1 MARLYY
7 EKPKTAAALA
17 SGSPPALTEW
27 AEKITK
33 LIPSEIVAGYLTLV
47 GLISKLTSNAPLWM
61 WISVGAC
68 FVLTPLYLKKV
79 AEPGKPIRNHLIV
92 SAFAFIVWAYSV
104 SGHLV
109 VPNYYDAA
117 VASIVLVLFTL
128 ISGVIPMDQ

>member
-7 EKPKTAAALA
+7 ERPKTAAALA
-17 SGSPPALTEW
+17 SGSPQALDEW

-47 GLISKLTSNAPLWM
+47 GLISKLTSNARWWM
-61 WISVGAC
+61 WISVGVC

-79 AEPGKPIRNHLIV
+79 AVPGKPIRNHLIV
-92 SAFAFIVWAYSV
+92 SAFGFIVWAYSV

-128 ISGVIPMDQ
+128 ISGVIPMDK